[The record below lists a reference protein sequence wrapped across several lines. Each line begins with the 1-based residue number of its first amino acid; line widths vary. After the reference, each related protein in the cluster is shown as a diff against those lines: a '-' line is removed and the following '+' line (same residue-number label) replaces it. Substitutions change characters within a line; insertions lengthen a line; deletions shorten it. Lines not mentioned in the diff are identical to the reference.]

1 MLTVGLMENKNGTDD
16 DRLFIIGKV
25 KSSSKIWKMEQMI
38 NFGLDDEK
46 ISRKDL
52 KENWDKITIDP
63 ARRKF
68 LYLLLWQKK
77 QS

>member
-1 MLTVGLMENKNGTDD
+1 MHNWSTDTKQLKKNPE
-16 DRLFIIGKV
+16 KY
-25 KSSSKIWKMEQMI
+25 KIWKMEQMI